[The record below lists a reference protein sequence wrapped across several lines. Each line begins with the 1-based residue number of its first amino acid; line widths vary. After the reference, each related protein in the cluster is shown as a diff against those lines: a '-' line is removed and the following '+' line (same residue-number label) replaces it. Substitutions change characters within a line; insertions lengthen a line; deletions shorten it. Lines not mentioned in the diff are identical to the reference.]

1 MAAVVALVCTAPV
14 LTGGVYSCSPA
25 AQKWVWLGSA
35 GLTSGE
41 FVPVAGAVAGVLLIG
56 AAFRVVIRMFYNR

>member
-1 MAAVVALVCTAPV
+1 MASVVVLVCTAPV
-14 LTGGVYSCSPA
+14 LTGAGYTCAQA

-35 GLTSGE
+35 GLTAGE

-56 AAFRVVIRMFYNR
+56 AAFRVVIRLFYNR